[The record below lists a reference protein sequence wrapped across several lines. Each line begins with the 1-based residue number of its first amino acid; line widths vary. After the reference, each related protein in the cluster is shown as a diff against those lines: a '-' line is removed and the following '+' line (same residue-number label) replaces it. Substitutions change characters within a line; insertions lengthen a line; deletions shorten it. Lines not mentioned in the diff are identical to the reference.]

1 MIIPKPGIMG
11 IAPYVG
17 GESKAANAQR
27 IIKLSSNEGAF
38 GPSPLAIKALQNMA
52 PHMHRYPDGGCE
64 ALRDRLASMH
74 GIRKD
79 GIVCGNG
86 SDEIITFL
94 VQAYAGAGD
103 EVLYSAHGFLMYG
116 ITAHAFGATPIT
128 APETELKA
136 DADALLAAVTGQ
148 TKIVFLANP
157 NNPTGTMWTNDDV
170 VAFRK
175 ALREDILL
183 VLDCAYAEYVTDPA
197 YLDGG
202 LELADRFDNVVVTRT
217 FSKAYGMA
225 GLRLGWGYCPPAIA
239 DVLNRVRGPFN
250 VSSAAQIAGLAAL
263 EDVDFLRKVVEHNTH
278 IREKCARGLEEMGL
292 RVIASQGNFL
302 LVDFGKAERAEDCR
316 LSLKADGILVRQV
329 GSYGLPGCLRL
340 SLGTDEEM
348 ALTLAGIKAYMN
360 G

>member
-1 MIIPKPGIMG
+1 MIIPKPGIMA
-11 IAPYVG
+11 IAAYVG

-38 GPSPLAIKALQNMA
+38 GPSPRAIDALKNMA
-52 PHMHRYPDGGCE
+52 ADMHRYPDGGCE
-64 ALRDRLASMH
+64 ALRTKLAAIH

-94 VQAYAGAGD
+94 VQSYAGAGD

-116 ITAHAFGATPIT
+116 ITARAFGATPIT
-128 APETELKA
+128 APEKKLKA
-136 DADALLAAVTGQ
+136 HADALLKAVTDK

-157 NNPTGTMWTNDDV
+157 NNPTGTLWTNDEV
-170 VAFRK
+170 VSFRK

-183 VLDCAYAEYVTDPA
+183 VLDCAYAEYVTDPS

-202 LELADRFDNVVVTRT
+202 LELVERLDNVVVTRT
-217 FSKAYGMA
+217 FSKAYGM
-225 GLRLGWGYCPPAIA
+225 GGMRLGWGYCPPAIA

-250 VSSAAQIAGLAAL
+250 VSSAAQVAGLAAL
-263 EDVDFLRKVVEHNTH
+263 EDTDFLRAVVEHNTH
-278 IREKCARGLEEMGL
+278 IREKSTRALQEMGL
-292 RVIASQGNFL
+292 NVIPSHGNFL
-302 LVDFGKAERAEDCR
+302 LVGFKTAEKAEDCR

-329 GSYGLPGCLRL
+329 GSYGLPDYLRI

-348 ALTLAGIKAYMN
+348 ALTLASIKAYMN
-360 G
+360 E

>member
-1 MIIPKPGIMG
+1 MIIPKPGIMA
-11 IAPYVG
+11 IAAYVG

-38 GPSPLAIKALQNMA
+38 GPSPRAMDALKNMA
-52 PHMHRYPDGGCE
+52 AEMHRYPDGGCE
-64 ALRDRLASMH
+64 ALRAKLAAMH

-94 VQAYAGAGD
+94 VQSYAGAGD

-116 ITAHAFGATPIT
+116 ITARAFGATPIT
-128 APETELKA
+128 APEKTLKA
-136 DADALLAAVTGQ
+136 DADALLKAVTDK

-157 NNPTGTMWTNDDV
+157 NNPTGTLWTNDEV

-183 VLDCAYAEYVTDPA
+183 VLDCAYAEYVTDPT

-202 LELADRFDNVVVTRT
+202 LELVERFDNVVVTRT
-217 FSKAYGMA
+217 FSKAYGM
-225 GLRLGWGYCPPAIA
+225 GGMRLGWGYCPPAVA

-263 EDVDFLRKVVEHNTH
+263 DDTDFLREVVEHNTH
-278 IREKCARGLEEMGL
+278 IREKCTRALGEMGL
-292 RVIASQGNFL
+292 KVVPSHGNFL
-302 LVDFGKAERAEDCR
+302 LVAFDSADKAEECR

-329 GSYGLPGCLRL
+329 GSYGLPEYLRI

-360 G
+360 A